1 MQRRRHERC
10 DCEVPLY
17 FSWKDP
23 EGASHQASGRV
34 RNISA
39 GGVFISA
46 DYLPPVRSRIRFTL
60 YFRSFLASSHLV
72 MRTTAEV
79 LRMQKSEGIDAP
91 AGFAAAIKTYALL
104 NDKEIIE

>member
-23 EGASHQASGRV
+23 GGASHQASGTV

-39 GGVFISA
+39 GGVFIST

-60 YFRSFLASSHLV
+60 YFRSLLAGLHLV
-72 MRTTAEV
+72 MRTTVEV
-79 LRMQKSEGIDAP
+79 IRMQKG
-91 AGFAAAIKTYALL
+91 GFAAVIKAYALCRD
-104 NDKEIIE
+104 NEIIE